1 MSKLCNLY
9 KNATLGMVKFL
20 EIEYN
25 SPAKPQYEY
34 VDHTIV
40 INLRRD
46 EIYSLDRYHK
56 LMISVSSNGIIAFS
70 DCEYFAYVDD
80 GHTLS
85 LLFNNNAYNRNLSIE
100 VEGND
105 LGNVKFTELSVIS
118 SYNAINPFIN
128 NIQSNNIFGYI
139 SNNAT
144 KRTITT
150 DETLYLP
157 CLAYSPY
164 VVGELS
170 TGKQCVLYG
179 EQSYNLTNL
188 TITLEKTIKD
198 NDKIDIIYIYKITT
212 ASNDSIQLW

>member
-9 KNATLGMVKFL
+9 KNATLGMAKFL

-25 SPAKPQYEY
+25 SPAKPQNEY
-34 VDHTIV
+34 ADHTIV

-70 DCEYFAYVDD
+70 DCQYFAYIDD

-105 LGNVKFTELSVIS
+105 LGNVKFTELSTPTVYSI
-118 SYNAINPFIN
+118 INPLMPSQPIK
-128 NIQSNNIFGYI
+128 NIYGYI
-139 SNNAT
+139 PICAIQKNMTAGESVFIA
-144 KRTITT
+144 
-150 DETLYLP
+150 
-157 CLAYSPY
+157 CLAYSNY
-164 VVGELS
+164 VVGEEKG
-170 TGKQCVLYG
+170 GKQCVIFG
-179 EQSYNLTNL
+179 GPSYTLNNLTL
-188 TITLEKTIKD
+188 TLVKTIKD
-198 NDKIDIIYIYKITT
+198 SSNIDIIYIYKIT
-212 ASNDSIQLW
+212 ASSNEIVQLW